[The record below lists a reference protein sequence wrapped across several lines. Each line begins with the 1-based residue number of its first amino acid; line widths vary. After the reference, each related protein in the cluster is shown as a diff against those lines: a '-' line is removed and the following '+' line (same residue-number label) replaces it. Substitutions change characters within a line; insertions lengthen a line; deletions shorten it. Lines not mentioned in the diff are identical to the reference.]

1 MTMNME
7 QPTKLVIDCELTDGD
22 VMKEIILLLMDAAK
36 AEWSWEGWK

>member
-22 VMKEIILLLMDAAK
+22 VMKEIILILMDGRQ
-36 AEWSWEGWK
+36 AEWSWEEWK